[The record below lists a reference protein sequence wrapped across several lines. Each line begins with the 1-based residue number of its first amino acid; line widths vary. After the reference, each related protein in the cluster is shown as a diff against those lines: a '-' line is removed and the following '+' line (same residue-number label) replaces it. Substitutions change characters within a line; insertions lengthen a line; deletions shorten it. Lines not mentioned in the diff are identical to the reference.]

1 MRLLLTTSQVHPR
14 DRFQFWQNA
23 IFERI
28 VPLEQKKVGEQ
39 PFTGVLE
46 GAEIGPLCLTRITK
60 SALRT
65 EATPEMIRR
74 HDKHEKILVVIMLSG
89 TQACTQMGR
98 EAVQQPGELV
108 VLDQAPT
115 IMQTEALSR
124 SLVLEIPRERLE
136 RMLGPASLYAGLTV
150 GAGQASTSLVT
161 NFFGELTR
169 VQERLNSE
177 LAARM
182 SSIGIDLIVASLSER
197 MALETPKP
205 LAGTLLVH
213 RAKAYVEAN
222 LGDPTLDP
230 SQLALAVGISLRRL
244 QQLFQERN
252 ENIADWIWEQRL
264 KVAASQLLD
273 PGTLSLSIGAL
284 AYNCGFINQSHF
296 SRRFKDRY
304 GMPPGEYRAGAI
316 KMR

>member
-1 MRLLLTTSQVHPR
+1 MRPLLTTSQVHPR
-14 DRFQFWQNA
+14 DSFQFWQNA

-28 VPLEQKKVGEQ
+28 VPLEQKKIGGQ

-46 GAEIGPLCLTRITK
+46 GAEIGALRLTRITK

-65 EATPEMIRR
+65 EATPGTIRR
-74 HDKHEKILVVIMLSG
+74 HDKHESISVVIMLSG

-98 EAVQQPGELV
+98 ESVQQPGELV
-108 VLDQAPT
+108 VLDHAPT
-115 IMQTEALSR
+115 IMQTDALSR

-169 VQERLNSE
+169 VQDRLSFE
-177 LAARM
+177 LTARM

-197 MALETPKP
+197 MAQETPRP

-230 SQLALAVGISLRRL
+230 SQLALVLGISLRRL
-244 QQLFQERN
+244 QQLFQERD
-252 ENIADWIWEQRL
+252 ENIADWIWERRL
-264 KVAASQLLD
+264 KVAASQLSD
-273 PGTLSLSIGAL
+273 PSSLSLSIGAL

-296 SRRFKDRY
+296 SRRFKDRF
-304 GMPPGEYRAGAI
+304 GMPPREYRAGAI
-316 KMR
+316 KLR